1 MQRKTEKHIG
11 LIEMK
16 ETGIS
21 HYYNTMVTQT
31 SDLMAIIDQ
40 GYIYRAANPAYLQAF
55 KKTQEEVVGHPMTD
69 VLGQQQFEK
78 IGKTGIDRSF
88 TGEELIYQA
97 WIDCPGIGVRFM
109 DIYCAPVLGTGGK
122 VSYCATTLRDITE
135 RKQREEELQ
144 QQAVVFQQAH
154 EAILI
159 ADASKRII
167 RVNQAF
173 SDITGYSEQEVLG
186 STPRVLSSE
195 RDDNVF
201 YEEFYSTLE
210 KNGSWQGEFWNR
222 RRSGEV
228 FPVWTSITAVK
239 NENGEVFRY
248 INIFSD
254 ISEHK
259 LDDDRIRFLAHHD
272 VLTGLPNRFLFNV
285 LCVHAFNRA
294 QRNSSNVAILFLDL
308 DRFKIVNDNFG
319 HSVGDDL
326 LKLVAER
333 LKEQIRLED
342 TVARLGGDEF
352 AIILENVTHSE
363 NAELVASN
371 IIKAVN
377 LPFEINGHL
386 INIGTSIGIS
396 IFPEDGQDATILV
409 DNADKAM
416 YRAKENGRNNFKLF
430 SSN

>member
-1 MQRKTEKHIG
+1 MR
-11 LIEMK
+11 
-16 ETGIS
+16 ETGMV

-40 GYIYRAANPAYLQAF
+40 NYIYKAVNPAYLKAYN
-55 KKTQEEVVGHPMTD
+55 KTQKEVIGNSMID

-78 IGKTGIDRSF
+78 ISKTSIDRTFS
-88 TGEELIYQA
+88 GEELIYQA
-97 WIDCPGIGVRFM
+97 WVEFPEIGARFM
-109 DIYCAPVLGTGGK
+109 DIYCAPVLETGGK
-122 VSYCATTLRDITE
+122 ISYCATTLHDITE

-154 EAILI
+154 EAIVI

-173 SDITGYSEQEVLG
+173 SDITGYSKQEVLG
-186 STPRVLSSE
+186 DTPRVLSSE

-201 YEEFYSTLE
+201 YEEFYAALE
-210 KNGSWQGEFWNR
+210 KNGNWQGEFWNR
-222 RRSGEV
+222 RKSGEV
-228 FPVWTSITAVK
+228 FPVWTSVTAVK
-239 NENGEVFRY
+239 NKEGEVFRY

-294 QRNSSNVAILFLDL
+294 QRNSGHVAILFLDL

-326 LKLVAER
+326 LQLVAER

-352 AIILENVTHSE
+352 AVILENVTHPK
-363 NAELVASN
+363 NAEPVANN
-371 IIKAVN
+371 IIKAIN
-377 LPFEINGHL
+377 QPFKIDERM

-396 IFPEDGQDATILV
+396 IFPEDGEDATVLV

-416 YRAKENGRNNFKLF
+416 YHAKENGRNNYKLF
-430 SSN
+430 SSL